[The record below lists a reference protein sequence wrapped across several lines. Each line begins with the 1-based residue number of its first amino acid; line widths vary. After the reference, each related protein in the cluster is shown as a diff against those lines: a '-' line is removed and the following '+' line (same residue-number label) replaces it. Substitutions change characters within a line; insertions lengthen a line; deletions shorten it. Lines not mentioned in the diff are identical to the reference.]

1 MGPISNFHNCVLTIK
16 RELQSTKVTIPKEK
30 EFSMTEKTVKIS
42 ITTEITA
49 KKIKREISVDAGCL
63 DSEMIKLKVDVI
75 REAILGELEVIDDLI
90 REREAKGRKNFGREK
105 HQVITAVG

>member
-30 EFSMTEKTVKIS
+30 EFSMTEMTVKIS
-42 ITTEITA
+42 ITTEINA
-49 KKIKREISVDAGCL
+49 KTIKREISVDAGCL

-75 REAILGELEVIDDLI
+75 REAIMENWRRSII
-90 REREAKGRKNFGREK
+90 KYEK
-105 HQVITAVG
+105 EKL